1 MKDFTFIIIF
11 RIIDTQRSPCSSF
24 YERSSK
30 RSINIPIESQT
41 TQTYNT
47 LSLAT
52 SRSFNHPRISLSQ
65 AIIRPLP
72 IIRLSSQNNNN
83 KHHINSVDIIQSNDE
98 NSYCGMSSPSTDEY
112 YVITKTE
119 DLIQQESV
127 KETPLYDHVKVS
139 YIDEDDERS
148 VSLKSTVSDSKTSSC
163 TVSTKKNPS
172 QTLSISSS
180 SSSSNFSNEFYSI
193 QIKLH
198 ESNV

>member
-1 MKDFTFIIIF
+1 
-11 RIIDTQRSPCSSF
+11 
-24 YERSSK
+24 
-30 RSINIPIESQT
+30 
-41 TQTYNT
+41 
-47 LSLAT
+47 
-52 SRSFNHPRISLSQ
+52 
-65 AIIRPLP
+65 
-72 IIRLSSQNNNN
+72 
-83 KHHINSVDIIQSNDE
+83 
-98 NSYCGMSSPSTDEY
+98 MSSPSTDEY